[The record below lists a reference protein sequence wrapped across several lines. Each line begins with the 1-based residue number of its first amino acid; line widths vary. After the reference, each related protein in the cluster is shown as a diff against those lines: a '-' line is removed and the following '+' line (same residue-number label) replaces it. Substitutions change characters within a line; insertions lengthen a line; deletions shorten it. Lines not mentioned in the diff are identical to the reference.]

1 VLAAARMPTRALQ
14 PVSSPCCSAASA
26 HVAARL
32 SGGAAA
38 LRQPPAHRQ
47 GVRALHRSA
56 AVCMAA
62 GKQVEVR
69 GRGASWLAMWHFWV
83 GIIRRFPHL
92 QGCCTGAC
100 N

>member
-1 VLAAARMPTRALQ
+1 MPTRALL

-32 SGGAAA
+32 SSGAAA

-47 GVRALHRSA
+47 GGRSSLHRSA

-69 GRGASWLAMWHFWV
+69 GRQEQLFRQYCIVAPALPHPPGWLVH
-83 GIIRRFPHL
+83 
-92 QGCCTGAC
+92 
-100 N
+100 